1 MQNNKPTYR
10 ELLEQAT
17 NCIDSLVKAD
27 SFDYTTK
34 YAFVTLNLAI
44 KNLHEAKL
52 MIENYKEHK

>member
-1 MQNNKPTYR
+1 MNNNKPTYR

-17 NCIDSLVKAD
+17 NCIDSLIKAD

-52 MIENYKEHK
+52 MIENYK